1 MNAQLQWEFLVNK
14 ENNTITIRREFA
26 ADKQLVWDCHT
37 KSELLNRWFAPKPF
51 TTKTKHMDFREGGY
65 WHYAMIDPEGTEY
78 WARMDYRTIA
88 PIDGYTLY
96 DGFCNEEGEINQEL
110 PRAEWGVAFR
120 DAGQHTLVE
129 TLVIYPSLEALETV
143 IQMGMQEGL
152 ASTLERLD
160 ELLETLTK

>member
-1 MNAQLQWEFLVNK
+1 MKAQLQFDFLVNK
-14 ENNTITIRREFA
+14 ENNTITIQREFA

-37 KSELLNRWFAPKPF
+37 KSELLNQWFAPKPF

-78 WARMDYRTIA
+78 WARADYRSIT

-96 DGFCNEEGEINQEL
+96 DAFCNEEGEVNQEL
-110 PRAEWGVAFR
+110 PRAEWEVAFQG
-120 DAGQHTLVE
+120 AGQNTLVE
-129 TLVIYPSLEALETV
+129 TLVTYPSLEALETV

-160 ELLETLTK
+160 ELLEKLTK